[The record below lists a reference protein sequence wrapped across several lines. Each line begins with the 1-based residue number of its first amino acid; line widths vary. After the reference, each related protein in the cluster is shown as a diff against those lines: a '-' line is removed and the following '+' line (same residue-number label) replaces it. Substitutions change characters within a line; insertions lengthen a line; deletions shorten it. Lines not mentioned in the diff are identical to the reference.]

1 MSNKMRR
8 YALLLFAALVGLVM
22 GYLRPEVSQSLLS
35 IVGIIVGLGY
45 LILSR
50 REEMNKSA
58 QKKKSTSP
66 NQIDWYLLLQMLLY
80 FIVGAAL
87 GATIVYIRVL
97 Y

>member
-8 YALLLFAALVGLVM
+8 YALLVFAALVGLVM

-35 IVGIIVGLGY
+35 VVGIIVGLGY

-50 REEMNKSA
+50 REETNKTT
-58 QKKKSTSP
+58 QKKKNSSP

>member
-8 YALLLFAALVGLVM
+8 YALLVFAALVGLVM

-35 IVGIIVGLGY
+35 VVGIIVGLGY

-50 REEMNKSA
+50 REETNKTT
-58 QKKKSTSP
+58 QKKKNRSP

>member
-1 MSNKMRR
+1 MRR
-8 YALLLFAALVGLVM
+8 YALLVFAALVGLVM

-35 IVGIIVGLGY
+35 VVGIIVGLGY

-50 REEMNKSA
+50 REETNKTI
-58 QKKKSTSP
+58 QKKKNSSP